1 MSCCHYNIMY
11 FMDHFFSLSF
21 RERVIRD
28 LFLDRT
34 QQATT
39 NPRPAKP
46 RCCSPSSPRAISRCR
61 SHCWSATTERSS
73 SLHDGGW
80 RGGRRRHRRDDGGGG
95 DIRVAIVA
103 RDSSFPGGWVEGIS
117 YRLLLL
123 LRLRTFFF
131 GRCLLLLLLLLR
143 VIVVAVAVIVVG
155 GRRRTPDRIRDGRSR
170 NPRRRIPLPL
180 REIFDTLPVEPRRL
194 RRSVRGHGISECNRG
209 RGRRR
214 RRRQRPRPRRPRRR
228 AEEDGRGSVPR
239 AESRG
244 DAAGEVAAGV
254 LRPVADHP
262 AVGERTRECP

>member
-1 MSCCHYNIMY
+1 MI
-11 FMDHFFSLSF
+11 
-21 RERVIRD
+21 
-28 LFLDRT
+28 
-34 QQATT
+34 
-39 NPRPAKP
+39 
-46 RCCSPSSPRAISRCR
+46 
-61 SHCWSATTERSS
+61 ERSKQPQTPGRPN
-73 SLHDGGW
+73 HDAARPRRREQYLAVARIAG
-80 RGGRRRHRRDDGGGG
+80 RQPPSGRRRSTMGGGGGGGVVVGHRPDGRDDGGGG

-123 LRLRTFFF
+123 LLLRTFFF

-143 VIVVAVAVIVVG
+143 VIVVVVAVAVIVVG

-180 REIFDTLPVEPRRL
+180 REVFDTLPVEPRRL

-214 RRRQRPRPRRPRRR
+214 RRRRRPRRPRRPRRR
-228 AEEDGRGSVPR
+228 EEEDGRGTVPR

-244 DAAGEVAAGV
+244 DAAGEVVAGV